1 MKLLH
6 LAEEQLTLVITGEC
20 HGDVFRGACRE
31 EGVTL
36 CL

>member
-20 HGDVFRGACRE
+20 HGDVCLEEPAGRRE
-31 EGVTL
+31 
-36 CL
+36 